1 MPGKENQQ
9 FNRSDSEPEPGERS
23 TTPVAQSNRG
33 SFIDLPSRYDRFEPL
48 AEFIAT
54 FVLALAT
61 IAAAWSGYQA
71 SRWGGVQSTSYS
83 QAGALRTESIRASTT
98 AGQLTQIDIGL
109 FTNWVNSYASDQ
121 QNLVDF
127 YQDRFRPDFLPAFEA
142 WLETDPVNN
151 PDAPKS
157 PFAMPEYSLPE
168 MEESQVL
175 EEQASQKFEEGQE
188 ANQTSD
194 NYVFMTI
201 IFASVLFLGG
211 IQSRL
216 KSIQARLIIVLFSIL
231 TLSYGL
237 YNLIVYPIY

>member
-1 MPGKENQQ
+1 MPEDEK
-9 FNRSDSEPEPGERS
+9 
-23 TTPVAQSNRG
+23 TPVNKSESDQDVEKRSAEKQPQSSQG

-61 IAAAWSGYQA
+61 IAAAWSGYEA
-71 SRWGGVQSTSYS
+71 ARWGGVQSTSYS
-83 QAGALRTESIRASTT
+83 QAGALRTESTRASTS
-98 AGQLTQIDIGL
+98 AGQLIQIDIGL
-109 FTNWVNSYASDQ
+109 FTNWVNAYANDQ

-127 YQDRFRPDFLPAFEA
+127 YQDRFRSEFLPAFDA
-142 WLETDPVNN
+142 WLDTDPANN

-157 PFAMPEYSLPE
+157 PFAMPEYNLPE
-168 MEESQVL
+168 MEESQQL
-175 EEQASQKFEEGQE
+175 LEQAEQKFKEGQE

-211 IQSRL
+211 IQSRF
-216 KSIQARLIIVLFSIL
+216 KSITLRLIIIL
-231 TLSYGL
+231 LSLLILVYGL
-237 YNLIVYPIY
+237 YNLITYPII